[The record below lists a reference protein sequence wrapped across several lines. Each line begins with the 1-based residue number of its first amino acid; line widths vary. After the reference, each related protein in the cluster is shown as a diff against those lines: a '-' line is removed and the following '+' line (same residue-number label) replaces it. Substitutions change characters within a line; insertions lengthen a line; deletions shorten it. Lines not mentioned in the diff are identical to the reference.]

1 MKQKLAFFSITISFL
16 PFISIP
22 ALAGTLSGLDDFTPT
37 SKVYA
42 NDMNQKMQDIST
54 AVNDNNQ
61 KIDNHIGNT
70 NIHHNRYTD
79 NEAQMAMGAKG
90 NANTLNHDRYSD
102 TEAVN
107 AMGPPNNINSLN
119 HARYTNNEAV
129 TAMGAVSNSN
139 SLNHDRYT
147 NTEAVSA
154 MGAAGNGNS
163 LNHDRYTNSEAVSAM
178 GVVGNSNSLN
188 HNRYT
193 DAEAQAALA
202 SHTSDPYAHH
212 SPPLMWASVDTT
224 TTGGHVFSLSSG
236 EINTV
241 TINVPANGFLVI
253 AGMSYVNNGSTTATE
268 DLYLVPY
275 IDGVDA
281 LPSDTFP
288 GWATYFNAPPNA
300 KQSMAYTITVPITSG
315 QHIVSQEI
323 FVEDGDGDTSW
334 NKNHLTVTF
343 FPQQQ
348 GTIVDQLG
356 QPIP

>member
-1 MKQKLAFFSITISFL
+1 MKQKFAFFSITISFL

-61 KIDNHIGNT
+61 KIDNHINNT
-70 NIHHNRYTD
+70 NLHHNRYTD
-79 NEAQMAMGAKG
+79 NEAQAAMGQKSDG
-90 NANTLNHDRYSD
+90 NALNHDRFTTD
-102 TEAVN
+102 EAKN
-107 AMGPPNNINSLN
+107 AMGFKAPDNP
-119 HARYTNNEAV
+119 
-129 TAMGAVSNSN
+129 
-139 SLNHDRYT
+139 LNHDRYT
-147 NTEAVSA
+147 DV
-154 MGAAGNGNS
+154 
-163 LNHDRYTNSEAVSAM
+163 
-178 GVVGNSNSLN
+178 
-188 HNRYT
+188 
-193 DAEAQAALA
+193 EAQAALS
-202 SHTSDPYAHH
+202 SHTSDPNAHH

-288 GWATYFNAPPNA
+288 GWATYFNAPPLA
-300 KQSMAYTITVPITSG
+300 TQSMAYTIAVPITSG
-315 QHIVSQEI
+315 QHVVSQDI
-323 FVEDGDGDTSW
+323 FVQDGDGDTSW
-334 NKNHLTVTF
+334 NKNNLTVTF